1 MVWGALLLVTG
12 LFALSAFFTARH
24 FVNPH
29 PVAELRA
36 QYQNRLHEVAEERVA
51 LQQATQ
57 RFQETRAKMES
68 ALHALG
74 RRVGTMQARVMRLDS
89 LGERVVQVA
98 DLEGGEFDFSQSP
111 ALGGPDAAQ
120 GRPSAE
126 NSGSKDLVALA
137 RQVEKLSARVSDREE
152 QLQLLRGM
160 IDRQAIRQ
168 RMRPEGWP
176 TEGGWLSSNYG
187 RRIDPFSGEPA
198 FHEGVDVANDKGAAV
213 EAIAPGVV
221 VWAGERTGY
230 GRMVAIDHGNGYRT
244 RYAHC
249 AAVTVDVGT
258 RVAKGDKIAKVG
270 ETGRS
275 TGPHIH
281 LEVLRDGEQID
292 PRKFV
297 ER

>member
-1 MVWGALLLVTG
+1 MLWGALFLTVGLL
-12 LFALSAFFTARH
+12 ASSAFFTARH
-24 FVNPH
+24 FLQPN
-29 PVAELRA
+29 PVADLRA
-36 QYQNRLHEVAEERVA
+36 EYQDRLQEVVSERAA

-57 RFQETRAKMES
+57 RFQETRAKMDS
-68 ALHALG
+68 ALHSLG

-89 LGERVVQVA
+89 LGERVIQVA
-98 DLEGGEFDFSQSP
+98 DLEGGEFDFSQDP
-111 ALGGPDAAQ
+111 AVGGPDGGQ
-120 GRPSAE
+120 GQPSA
-126 NSGSKDLVALA
+126 SGNEGKDLVALA
-137 RQVEKLSARVSDREE
+137 EQVAKLSERVSDREE
-152 QLQLLRGM
+152 QLQLLQGM
-160 IDRQAIRQ
+160 IDRQAVRQ

-176 TEGGWLSSNYG
+176 SEGGWLSSNYG

-198 FHEGVDVANDKGAAV
+198 FHEGVDIANDKGAAV

-230 GRMVAIDHGNGYRT
+230 GEMVAIDHGNGYRT

-249 AAVTVDVGT
+249 AEVTVAVGT
-258 RVAKGDKIAKVG
+258 RVAEGDEIAKVG

-281 LEVLRDGEQID
+281 LEVLRDGEQIN